1 MTSDPD
7 QIRGQITQTQRNLS
21 ADVDALSEKLSP
33 SRIAQR
39 RVQRTRV
46 TMTGMRDRIMG
57 SSRSAA
63 FSAKDT
69 VGSQAANA
77 RDTVASTASSARDTV
92 GSAASSAAETVSSA
106 GGSAVEAVSS
116 APDVI
121 RRQTEGN
128 PLAAGLIVFGAGW
141 LISSLLPATS
151 AEQRVAGTVK
161 DTVSEHGQPITQ
173 QVGQAAQSAKDQ
185 LGESARQAAGSLSD
199 TASDAVSAVK
209 DQTRSAAGDVTA
221 QAEQAKDTVRKQSG
235 PSRG

>member
-1 MTSDPD
+1 
-7 QIRGQITQTQRNLS
+7 
-21 ADVDALSEKLSP
+21 
-33 SRIAQR
+33 
-39 RVQRTRV
+39 
-46 TMTGMRDRIMG
+46 
-57 SSRSAA
+57 
-63 FSAKDT
+63 
-69 VGSQAANA
+69 
-77 RDTVASTASSARDTV
+77 
-92 GSAASSAAETVSSA
+92 
-106 GGSAVEAVSS
+106 VSS

-173 QVGQAAQSAKDQ
+173 QIGQAAQSAKDQ
-185 LGESARQAAGSLSD
+185 LGESARQAAESLSD

-235 PSRG
+235 PSRE